1 MAPEKQ
7 HLEKNPSQQEA
18 ICHFEGPCEVIAGPG
33 SGKTFVL
40 VERILFLILERN
52 VPPSEILVL
61 TFSRAAAREMQERF
75 LLRVREISSGP
86 PPRQN
91 RIPFSEVT
99 FGTFH
104 SVFYSIL
111 TASSVSR
118 QTILDSSHSRRLL
131 TALFERCYQRPLQ
144 GEELTD
150 LSSLIARAKTT
161 GTLPESATFRTL
173 FESYEAYLRENS
185 LLDFDDMVLRCL
197 QLLSENQEILK
208 RWQERFRFL
217 LVDEFQDINRE
228 QFEAVRLLAGA
239 SANLFAVGDD
249 DQSIY
254 RFRGSDVAYMLRF
267 SEFYPGSRIIRLSVN
282 YRSLPPIVRCAGRII
297 EENTVRLPKKISA
310 ARTLPSSAKPP
321 FSAASACMENARDLF
336 RQTGA
341 ALWTDE
347 VTSLHDFETEKAQYR
362 WLCQTLQ
369 SMPEKEQGNS
379 AVIVRSHTQMKG
391 LLSAMDQAGIRY
403 RLSGFSDRKRSAESP
418 ELVRKA
424 ESFLAI
430 VRAYYRLSFGLEQ
443 DRLLRR
449 DLFYVINH
457 PERFLLRSS
466 FSMESCTVSDFHR
479 IFPEHS
485 KEKQLLDELLRD
497 LQMLR
502 KLSVPRSVRWILQIL
517 REDPLQKEPALA
529 KGLTAVAEKCTS
541 QRQLLSSLEDLTGEK
556 LLSAA
561 KESQRSRD
569 GRDKEETGGEQP
581 AGVFVL
587 TMHAS
592 KGLEFDTVFLPDL
605 NEGIFPG
612 RRAKSQEAIEEER
625 RLFYVAVTRAR
636 NRLFLLWLSGSR
648 QNPRTPSRF
657 LSPLGVRPDGSS

>member
-75 LLRVREISSGP
+75 LLRVRELSSE

-111 TASSVSR
+111 TTSSVSR
-118 QTILDSSHSRRLL
+118 QTILDSSHSRKLL

-161 GTLPESATFRTL
+161 GHLPESATFRTL

-197 QLLSENQEILK
+197 QLLSENPEILK

-228 QFEAVRLLAGA
+228 QFEAVRLLAGE

-282 YRSLPPIVRCAGRII
+282 YRSLPPIVRCAGKII

-321 FSAASACMENARDLF
+321 FSAASACMENARNLF
-336 RQTGA
+336 RQTET

-369 SMPEKEQGNS
+369 SMPEKEQGKS

-403 RLSGFSDRKRSAESP
+403 RLFGLSDRKRSAESP

-466 FSMESCTVSDFHR
+466 FSMESFTVSEFLCV
-479 IFPEHS
+479 FPEHS
-485 KEKQLLDELLRD
+485 KEKELLERLLRD
-497 LQMLR
+497 LRMLQ
-502 KLSVPRSVRWILQIL
+502 KLSAFRSVRWLLQIL

-529 KGLTAVAEKCTS
+529 KGLTAIAKKCTS
-541 QRQLLSSLEDLTGEK
+541 QRHLLSSLEELTGEE

-569 GRDKEETGGEQP
+569 GGRPEEETEGEKP
-581 AGVFVL
+581 SGVFVL

-657 LSPLGVRPDGSS
+657 LSPLGIRPDGSS